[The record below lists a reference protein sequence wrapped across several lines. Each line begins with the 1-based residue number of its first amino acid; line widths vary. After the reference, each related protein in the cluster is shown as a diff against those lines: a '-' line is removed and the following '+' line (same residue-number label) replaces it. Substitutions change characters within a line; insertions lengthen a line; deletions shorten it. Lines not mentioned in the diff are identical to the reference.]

1 MIVIDTTVLSYA
13 VGVEHLLRDP
23 CIRLLRAHA
32 DGAIDAATTIEVVQ
46 EFVHVR
52 ARRRSRADA
61 VNIARRYTAALSLL
75 ATRLDDLEL
84 GLNLFGSIRPSAPS
98 ILCWPP
104 SRSIDAR
111 RHWCQLTALSVR
123 CPASA
128 G

>member
-52 ARRRSRADA
+52 ARRRGKS
-61 VNIARRYTAALSLL
+61 
-75 ATRLDDLEL
+75 
-84 GLNLFGSIRPSAPS
+84 
-98 ILCWPP
+98 
-104 SRSIDAR
+104 
-111 RHWCQLTALSVR
+111 
-123 CPASA
+123 
-128 G
+128 